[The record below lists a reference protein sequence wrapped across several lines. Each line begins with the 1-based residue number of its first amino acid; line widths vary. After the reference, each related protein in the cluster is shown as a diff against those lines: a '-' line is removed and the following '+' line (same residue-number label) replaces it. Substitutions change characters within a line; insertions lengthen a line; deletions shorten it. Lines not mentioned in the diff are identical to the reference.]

1 MAETEPLSFFVK
13 LDGPSGPMWGP
24 SINGCVVQISVSEK
38 LKVFLLER
46 ERKKHE
52 NNSSELLEKEKNLV

>member
-1 MAETEPLSFFVK
+1 MI
-13 LDGPSGPMWGP
+13 GPHVLMGS
-24 SINGCVVQISVSEK
+24 SVNGWVVQMSGSEK